1 MGKGDSGKKN
11 DQDEDESLD
20 NFNKN
25 KCVTKL
31 QCQRKQVYVGEVVK
45 PFEASFQEVFVHV
58 NTKRI
63 QAETFEADKKKKNVR
78 VFQRDFA
85 MVYEG
90 MYQDEVQ
97 SPLWSRGS
105 VNFLQLHS
113 FARHKVKHT
122 SSQQIPNIKIKTQF
136 LYLLNTFMRI
146 FYALA
151 CPGSTPSRSTPSRF
165 FKG

>member
-63 QAETFEADKKKKNVR
+63 QAETFEVDKKKKNVR

-90 MYQDEVQ
+90 MYQDESTKSSLVQ
-97 SPLWSRGS
+97 R
-105 VNFLQLHS
+105 
-113 FARHKVKHT
+113 K
-122 SSQQIPNIKIKTQF
+122 
-136 LYLLNTFMRI
+136 
-146 FYALA
+146 
-151 CPGSTPSRSTPSRF
+151 C
-165 FKG
+165 